1 MPKIIEWYIGRDRK
15 MKNNF
20 RNCLI
25 FRENKLFST
34 NFRKHNNTLYYNYK
48 IIIYSQA
55 LHEFATIYI
64 RRSNPTVKLKEVGRC
79 VSPYK

>member
-1 MPKIIEWYIGRDRK
+1 

-34 NFRKHNNTLYYNYK
+34 NFRKHNNILYYNYK

-64 RRSNPTVKLKEVGRC
+64 KRSNPTTKLKEVGRC